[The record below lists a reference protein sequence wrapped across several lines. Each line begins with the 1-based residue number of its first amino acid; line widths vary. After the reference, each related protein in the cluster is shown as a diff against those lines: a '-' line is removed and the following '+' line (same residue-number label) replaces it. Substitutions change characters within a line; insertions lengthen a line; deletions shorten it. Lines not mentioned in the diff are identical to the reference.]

1 MKNRFY
7 FTKYE
12 CTVIQNAGVLIVQLV
27 KTEYNSLWNKVI
39 NRYHV
44 RIYSYTLW
52 KWNVI
57 MYANVTLPLTLVSN
71 KLNVQFFSVLFQWEK
86 FRRALWK
93 LVSEKGAKIQEKDA
107 WLLCGR
113 VSLSLSAKPLPDF
126 SFPNSR
132 FSTEKVVAFVKVR
145 VFVSSRI
152 RQYDMPS
159 ISQWLRIRCHLYVW
173 YRYTLK

>member
-1 MKNRFY
+1 MKIFCRMDIYNKILNRDPRP
-7 FTKYE
+7 TW
-12 CTVIQNAGVLIVQLV
+12 T
-27 KTEYNSLWNKVI
+27 TW
-39 NRYHV
+39 
-44 RIYSYTLW
+44 YTLW

-93 LVSEKGAKIQEKDA
+93 LVSGKGAKIKEKDA

-113 VSLSLSAKPLPDF
+113 VSASLNAKPLPDF

-132 FSTEKVVAFVKVR
+132 FSTKKVVAFAKVR

>member
-1 MKNRFY
+1 MRLNESGREYTNFI
-7 FTKYE
+7 T
-12 CTVIQNAGVLIVQLV
+12 NAC
-27 KTEYNSLWNKVI
+27 KKSLGSFCFGTWADF
-39 NRYHV
+39 H
-44 RIYSYTLW
+44 TLW

-93 LVSEKGAKIQEKDA
+93 LVSEKGAKIKEKDA

-113 VSLSLSAKPLPDF
+113 VSASLNAKPLPDF

-132 FSTEKVVAFVKVR
+132 FSTEKVVASAKVR

>member
-1 MKNRFY
+1 MRGVWLSTFSRDAMRILCLSLAGRWWRPECETGQLERF
-7 FTKYE
+7 
-12 CTVIQNAGVLIVQLV
+12 N
-27 KTEYNSLWNKVI
+27 
-39 NRYHV
+39 
-44 RIYSYTLW
+44 TLW

-93 LVSEKGAKIQEKDA
+93 LVSEKGSKIKEKGA
-107 WLLCGR
+107 WLLGGR
-113 VSLSLSAKPLPDF
+113 VPASLNAKPLPDF
-126 SFPNSR
+126 SFRNSR